1 MLEKQHIEIMAP
13 AGNFEC
19 LMAAI
24 QGGADSVYFGV
35 GNLNMRSHSAN
46 NFTNE
51 DLAEVVRICR
61 QHGVKTYLTLNIV
74 VYQTEMEDVR
84 KALEAARDAGI
95 SAVIASDMAVIQMAR
110 SLGIEIHI
118 STQMNISNFEAAK
131 FYAQFADV
139 IVLARELTLPQV
151 KDISRRIKEENVCG
165 PSGQLLRLELF
176 VHGALCMSI
185 SGKCYLS
192 LQEYGASANRGSCYQ
207 LCRRGYR
214 VTDLETGRELEIDNK
229 YIMSPKDLCTIEFI
243 DKIIDAGISVFKIEG
258 RARSAEYV
266 KIVTSAYRQAADS
279 CTETN
284 TNTPATEPASPS
296 EASAVSTTSSNTSS
310 NTNTPATEPASP
322 SKASAVT
329 SAPDASAANS
339 PEPDAANPSS
349 EVMGNYTPELKAQ
362 LKDKLSGVF
371 NRGFWDGYYMGARLG
386 EWSEVYGNKASRKK
400 VYAAKIT
407 NYFSKLGV
415 AEVLVEAG
423 ELNVGDEILIIGPST
438 GCIEHKIAE
447 IRVDLK
453 PVQKAVKGDLCS
465 IPIAEKLRRSDKLY
479 LWQPA

>member
-1 MLEKQHIEIMAP
+1 MSEKQHIEIMAP

-266 KIVTSAYRQAADS
+266 KIVTSAYRQAADA
-279 CTETN
+279 CT
-284 TNTPATEPASPS
+284 
-296 EASAVSTTSSNTSS
+296 STGTLTNTSS
-310 NTNTPATEPASP
+310 NTNTQATEPASP

>member
-1 MLEKQHIEIMAP
+1 MSEKQHIEIMAP

-176 VHGALCMSI
+176 VHGP
-185 SGKCYLS
+185 
-192 LQEYGASANRGSCYQ
+192 GS
-207 LCRRGYR
+207 
-214 VTDLETGRELEIDNK
+214 
-229 YIMSPKDLCTIEFI
+229 F
-243 DKIIDAGISVFKIEG
+243 
-258 RARSAEYV
+258 
-266 KIVTSAYRQAADS
+266 
-279 CTETN
+279 
-284 TNTPATEPASPS
+284 
-296 EASAVSTTSSNTSS
+296 
-310 NTNTPATEPASP
+310 
-322 SKASAVT
+322 
-329 SAPDASAANS
+329 
-339 PEPDAANPSS
+339 
-349 EVMGNYTPELKAQ
+349 
-362 LKDKLSGVF
+362 
-371 NRGFWDGYYMGARLG
+371 
-386 EWSEVYGNKASRKK
+386 
-400 VYAAKIT
+400 
-407 NYFSKLGV
+407 
-415 AEVLVEAG
+415 
-423 ELNVGDEILIIGPST
+423 
-438 GCIEHKIAE
+438 
-447 IRVDLK
+447 
-453 PVQKAVKGDLCS
+453 
-465 IPIAEKLRRSDKLY
+465 RRSDILTGLGLGISGFLDFGLHGGHIHRREIEALKDTVDLAGVFGADHDIRQTVVGFVVFQHAVEDAILFRLLAELLKLAVLY
-479 LWQPA
+479 GKHLQLFPAFQHIGKTDLASGFLLVPKDCVEQHGQPFGSLAADLSCDFHAVETHSHDLFRRFP